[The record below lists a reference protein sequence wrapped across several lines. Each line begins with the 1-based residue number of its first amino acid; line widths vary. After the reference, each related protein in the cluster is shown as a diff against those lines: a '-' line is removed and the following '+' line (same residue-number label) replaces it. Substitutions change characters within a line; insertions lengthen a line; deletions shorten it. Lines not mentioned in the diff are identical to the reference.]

1 MGFWIFMMIM
11 DLLIPLTM
19 IGFGSRFLTKPPK
32 NINWA
37 YGYRTTRSMKNED
50 TWLYAHSYCGRLW
63 LKMGW
68 ALLMVSTATMLLVL
82 GKDKDTVGGFGGM
95 VCVLQLLC
103 LVGSI
108 IPTEL
113 ALKKTFDEHGRR
125 R

>member
-32 NINWA
+32 HINWA

-50 TWLYAHSYCGRLW
+50 TWLYAHIYCGKLW
-63 LKMGW
+63 LKTGW
-68 ALLMVSTATMLLVL
+68 ALLIVSTAAMLLVL
-82 GKDKDTVGGFGGM
+82 GKDKDAVGGFGGM
-95 VCVLQLLC
+95 VCVLQMLF

-113 ALKKTFDEHGRR
+113 ALKKTFDENGRR